1 MNLLVAGAAAVDAGK
16 TTFSVGLCHE
26 TGATGFKPRAGN
38 GFWYDHDDCLH
49 ALGQGRLYGSDAR
62 RLADVSGTVPEAI
75 NAVHRLW
82 LPAPGERGILGRDG
96 RAFAV
101 DRVRRPAGAEGWDDP
116 PAGSPGPRRSPSPS
130 PDPDPGS
137 GAAGIDAFVVNDT
150 VDLPAAVERSLP
162 LAEAPG
168 VTGLEG
174 FNDLM
179 ARLHRPATAA
189 LGERVRAADRAVV
202 ESYADVARP
211 LEGFE
216 PDAVAVVE
224 PARCR
229 VYDGDRYA
237 RACRVASGSAHEGRL
252 EERVPAVVDPLDP
265 TAAVSLPP
273 LSAGERD
280 DPAAV
285 ADAYDPAYRAL
296 LAAAVD

>member
-1 MNLLVAGAAAVDAGK
+1 MNLLVAGASAVDAGK
-16 TTFSVGLCHE
+16 TTFSVGLCEE

-38 GFWYDHDDCLH
+38 GYWHDHDDCLR
-49 ALGQGRLYGSDAR
+49 ALEEGRLYGKDAR

-82 LPAPGERGILGRDG
+82 LPAPGGGRGVLGRED

-101 DRVRRPAGAEGWDDP
+101 DRVRRRPGAPEESGGPNGDTHDASRGDAGGVDEFV
-116 PAGSPGPRRSPSPS
+116 RN
-130 PDPDPGS
+130 
-137 GAAGIDAFVVNDT
+137 DA
-150 VDLPAAVERSLP
+150 VDLPQPVARALP
-162 LAEAPG
+162 LADAPG
-168 VTGLEG
+168 VETLEA

-179 ARLHRPATAA
+179 AERHRPATAA
-189 LGERVRAADRAVV
+189 LGVRVRESDRVVV
-202 ESYADVARP
+202 ESYADIARP
-211 LEGFE
+211 LDGYE

-237 RACRVASGSAHEGRL
+237 RACEVASGSAREGRL
-252 EERVPAVVDPLDP
+252 EERTAAVVDLLEP
-265 TAAVSLPP
+265 TARVGLPA
-273 LSAGERD
+273 LSADERA

-296 LAAAVD
+296 LAAAFD